1 MNNSQRGKH
10 ASEQPVILE
19 SLVVPYHLVQAW
31 EEYESAVEEAIMRPA
46 ELTLS
51 QAFVLWILLFA
62 DTLMTATQL
71 AIIARREP
79 HSMVQLID
87 KLQERK
93 LVRRRRSRSDRRQ
106 VVVSLTNEGKQLIN
120 DILPAW
126 QASIRA
132 IFQNCF
138 SADELVTFNE
148 MLQKARDASVSW
160 RGSATSQVKASAEQV
175 VALFRNEIE
184 ATDSNNENRRST

>member
-148 MLQKARDASVSW
+148 MLQKARDA
-160 RGSATSQVKASAEQV
+160 TSQVKASAEQV